1 MALPVSAGA
10 QPAGAEAPGL
20 YVVQFA
26 GAPLATYSGGVA
38 GIPATKPTGHSKLD
52 TTSRRSRLY
61 QEHLRAERTEAL
73 RKAGVPTSKV
83 VSDYSVT
90 FNGLAARLGSAEV
103 RRLRSTAGVARVY
116 KDRVHT
122 WHTSSTPRFL
132 GMSGPD
138 GVWRSHLGGQDRAG
152 EGMIIGVI
160 DGGFWPENPSFA
172 ALPEPRP
179 DADAIAAKW
188 SGECVTGEHEPVTC
202 NNKVIG
208 ARWYNQ
214 SGYGDPANGE
224 FLSPRDRA
232 GHGSH
237 TASTAA
243 GVPVDASVAGAP
255 VGQVSGM
262 APAARLAI
270 YKAVWHVAPGVGAG
284 GTTDLLKAIDDAV
297 ADGVDVINFSI
308 GDGYDEFDPTDVAFF
323 NAAAAGV
330 FVATA
335 AGNSGPGAG
344 TLDNAQAWVTT
355 VAAGTHDVRYT
366 KAVTLGD
373 GATYEGVGLGG
384 ALPAE
389 RLVDAATAPA
399 PEVDAARAALCHVG
413 SLDPDKVRG
422 KVVLCRRGENARV
435 EKSQAVEEAGGL
447 GMIMYNNTPAE
458 SLNTEYHSVPT
469 VHVDSAAGAAI
480 KGYAA
485 GNHDATAALSAMA
498 QASQRAPGVASFS
511 SVGPSA
517 TSRGDLLKPD
527 VLAPGV
533 DIVAAVPP
541 VSNPANSSY
550 GLKSGTSMASPHVAG
565 TAALLMQKNPAWSP
579 SAVKSAIMTTA
590 YQAGKE
596 DKPIIRLSDGARAA
610 PFDMGAGHVRP
621 AGMFDPGLVYES
633 HEVDWHRYSCGLGV
647 DMRLDD
653 GSSACA
659 AHGAMDPSNLNYPS
673 IAIGDFVGRQTV
685 TRTVT
690 DTTGR
695 DSVYTVKVEAPPG
708 ITVNVSPTELT
719 VPAGGSASF
728 QVKVTAATPIMN
740 RYAFG
745 SLTWSDRAGHR
756 VRSPI
761 AVKPMMVRHPA
772 AITGSG
778 SAGSQALQVTPGY
791 SGTLKA
797 APLGLTAPSVTTS
810 RLVGTYNGGFDP
822 RNPPSSPA
830 IAKKTITTAA
840 GTRLVRIATY
850 DEYPDGTDID
860 VYVVRDGAFLGAS
873 QGLTSEEEVLL
884 PGSGT
889 FDVYVLQWGLPAGT
903 DATDVRLYSYALTQ
917 ATGNLSVAPAEAQA
931 RPGDPVTVTVNWTG
945 VPSGSHYFGA
955 VEYFSGTTSLGMT
968 ALKVEG

>member
-1 MALPVSAGA
+1 M
-10 QPAGAEAPGL
+10 
-20 YVVQFA
+20 
-26 GAPLATYSGGVA
+26 
-38 GIPATKPTGHSKLD
+38 
-52 TTSRRSRLY
+52 
-61 QEHLRAERTEAL
+61 
-73 RKAGVPTSKV
+73 
-83 VSDYSVT
+83 
-90 FNGLAARLGSAEV
+90 
-103 RRLRSTAGVARVY
+103 
-116 KDRVHT
+116 
-122 WHTSSTPRFL
+122 
-132 GMSGPD
+132 
-138 GVWRSHLGGQDRAG
+138 
-152 EGMIIGVI
+152 I

-243 GVPVDASVAGAP
+243 GVPVDASAAGAP

-284 GTTDLLKAIDDAV
+284 GTTDLLKTIDDAV

-355 VAAGTHDVRYT
+355 VAAGTHDVRYA
-366 KAVTLGD
+366 KAVTLG
-373 GATYEGVGLGG
+373 
-384 ALPAE
+384 
-389 RLVDAATAPA
+389 
-399 PEVDAARAALCHVG
+399 
-413 SLDPDKVRG
+413 K
-422 KVVLCRRGENARV
+422 
-435 EKSQAVEEAGGL
+435 
-447 GMIMYNNTPAE
+447 
-458 SLNTEYHSVPT
+458 
-469 VHVDSAAGAAI
+469 
-480 KGYAA
+480 
-485 GNHDATAALSAMA
+485 
-498 QASQRAPGVASFS
+498 
-511 SVGPSA
+511 
-517 TSRGDLLKPD
+517 
-527 VLAPGV
+527 
-533 DIVAAVPP
+533 
-541 VSNPANSSY
+541 
-550 GLKSGTSMASPHVAG
+550 
-565 TAALLMQKNPAWSP
+565 
-579 SAVKSAIMTTA
+579 
-590 YQAGKE
+590 
-596 DKPIIRLSDGARAA
+596 
-610 PFDMGAGHVRP
+610 
-621 AGMFDPGLVYES
+621 
-633 HEVDWHRYSCGLGV
+633 
-647 DMRLDD
+647 
-653 GSSACA
+653 
-659 AHGAMDPSNLNYPS
+659 PSNVNYPS

-708 ITVNVSPTELT
+708 ITVKVSPTELT

-761 AVKPMMVRHPA
+761 AVKPIMVRHPA

-810 RLVGTYNGGFDP
+810 RLVGTCTSSATGLSSVPP
-822 RNPPSSPA
+822 RAERSSISPA
-830 IAKKTITTAA
+830 RHPWA
-840 GTRLVRIATY
+840 
-850 DEYPDGTDID
+850 
-860 VYVVRDGAFLGAS
+860 
-873 QGLTSEEEVLL
+873 
-884 PGSGT
+884 
-889 FDVYVLQWGLPAGT
+889 
-903 DATDVRLYSYALTQ
+903 
-917 ATGNLSVAPAEAQA
+917 
-931 RPGDPVTVTVNWTG
+931 
-945 VPSGSHYFGA
+945 
-955 VEYFSGTTSLGMT
+955 
-968 ALKVEG
+968 